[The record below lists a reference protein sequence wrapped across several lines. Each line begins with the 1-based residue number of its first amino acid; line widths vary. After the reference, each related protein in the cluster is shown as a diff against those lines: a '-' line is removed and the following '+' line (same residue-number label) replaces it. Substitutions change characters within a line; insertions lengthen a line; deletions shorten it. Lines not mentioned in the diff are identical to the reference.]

1 MRKLVF
7 GSQVLVVPVFMLLWV
22 TLLVLAPVSEQ
33 LVTPSKSII
42 SLQFPWTVFFQG
54 ESMDLTCKGSSS
66 HSPRTTKWY
75 FEGKVLEKT
84 PKSTLR
90 VRESGDYKC
99 QADGLPVSDPVH
111 LEFST
116 APLILQGPPYVFEG
130 DSMLLRCRTKA
141 KTELNTVVFF
151 KNGERL
157 MLPNNSS
164 DLHIDDA
171 DLAHNGHYHCGGYI
185 HRCCA
190 ASSNRVSI
198 QIRVLFPRPVLRSSS
213 SKPTEGSPVTLTC
226 QTQLPPERS
235 DVQLQFCFFRDSQ
248 ALGSGW
254 RSSPKLRI
262 PALGTE
268 DSGSYWCQAKRVNSH
283 LLKESWKISI
293 TVWGVTVK
301 VQIRTVPA
309 LGPVFEGQKLT
320 LICSVDRL
328 PGLITFSW
336 YKVNLGKETKIHT
349 FSEAEFK
356 ISMVKGSD
364 AGDYYSAV
372 SQPVLT
378 LNPAKNWLLE
388 GTWLTLHCEV
398 QRGSPP
404 ILYKFY
410 HDSVSLGSS
419 STPSTGRASLGI
431 SLTAQHSGFYY
442 CTADNGFSPQRSEAV
457 RLSVLVPLS
466 RPVLTRRAP
475 MSEPVV
481 GDVME
486 LHCEALSGSLP
497 ITYTFYHDDIT
508 LGRRVAYSRGGVS
521 FRLSVTA
528 EHSGNY
534 FCKASNSAQ
543 TQHSDTMTLTV
554 ISLSRPVLTLRDPSV
569 QPVVGDVMEL
579 HCEALSGS
587 LPITY
592 TFYHEDVNLGSR
604 KAHSRGGAYLSLTV
618 TAEHSGNYFCEASNS
633 AQTQRSDTM
642 TLTVKIP
649 VSRPVL
655 TLRDPSVQ
663 PVVGDVM
670 ELHCEALSGS
680 LPITYTFYHE
690 DVNLGSIKAHS
701 RGEAYLSVS
710 VTAEH
715 SGKYFCEASNS
726 AQTQRSDTMT
736 LTVKNVFSVEEYIQS
751 ERLMAVFPPPVS
763 LSRPVLTLRDPSVQ
777 PVVGDVMELHCE
789 ALSGSL
795 PITYT
800 FYHED
805 VNLGSR
811 KAHSRGGAYL
821 SLTVTAEHSGN
832 YFCEASNSAQTQRSD
847 TMTLT
852 VKIPVSRPVLTLRDP
867 SIQPV
872 VGDVMELHCEAL
884 SGSPPILYKFYH
896 EDVTLGSTMAPSGGG
911 ASFNLSLM
919 EKHSG
924 NYSCEAENDL
934 EIQHSE
940 LVTVIVTVPV
950 SRPVLTLRAPRA
962 QAEVGDVVE
971 LHCEAL
977 RGSPPILYQFYHEDV
992 TLGNSSAP
1000 SGGGASFNLSLTAE
1014 RSGNYSCEA
1023 DNGQGAQRSEAV
1035 ALFIPGLTESR
1046 SGPVAPGV
1054 TGGLLGMVVLAAGAL
1069 LFYHWLSRK
1078 AGGRTA
1084 SDPSRHSSDSNPQ
1097 DPTYHNVPGWI
1108 ELQPVYMNV
1117 NSRGEDVVYSEV
1129 SCLQKESR
1137 NSAASAH
1144 SLSHQTDSSVIYA
1157 KVKKACTPASGPHQL
1172 ASPAPHR

>member
-22 TLLVLAPVSEQ
+22 TLLV

-66 HSPRTTKWY
+66 HSPWTTKWY
-75 FEGKVLEKT
+75 FEGKVFKKN

-130 DSMLLRCRTKA
+130 DSVLLRCRTKA
-141 KTELNTVVFF
+141 KTKLNTVAFF
-151 KNGERL
+151 KNGEL
-157 MLPNNSS
+157 LILPNNSS
-164 DLHIDDA
+164 DLHIDGA
-171 DLAHNGHYHCGGYI
+171 DLVHNGHYHCGGYI
-185 HRCCA
+185 HTCCT
-190 ASSNRVSI
+190 ASSNRVN
-198 QIRVLFPRPVLRSSS
+198 IRVQELFTHPVLRSSS

-235 DVQLQFCFFRDSQ
+235 DVQLQFCFFRDGQ

-254 RSSPKLRI
+254 RISPELRI

-283 LLKESWKISI
+283 ILKESRKISI
-293 TVWGVTVK
+293 
-301 VQIRTVPA
+301 
-309 LGPVFEGQKLT
+309 PV
-320 LICSVDRL
+320 R
-328 PGLITFSW
+328 
-336 YKVNLGKETKIHT
+336 
-349 FSEAEFK
+349 A
-356 ISMVKGSD
+356 
-364 AGDYYSAV
+364 AV

-475 MSEPVV
+475 MSQPVV

-486 LHCEALSGSLP
+486 LHCEALSGLLP
-497 ITYTFYHDDIT
+497 ITYTFYRDDIT

-521 FRLSVTA
+521 FRLPVTA

-579 HCEALSGS
+579 HCESLSGS

-592 TFYHEDVNLGSR
+592 TFYHEDVTLGSI
-604 KAHSRGGAYLSLTV
+604 KAHSRGGAYLS
-618 TAEHSGNYFCEASNS
+618 
-633 AQTQRSDTM
+633 
-642 TLTVKIP
+642 
-649 VSRPVL
+649 VS
-655 TLRDPSVQ
+655 
-663 PVVGDVM
+663 
-670 ELHCEALSGS
+670 
-680 LPITYTFYHE
+680 
-690 DVNLGSIKAHS
+690 
-701 RGEAYLSVS
+701 
-710 VTAEH
+710 
-715 SGKYFCEASNS
+715 
-726 AQTQRSDTMT
+726 
-736 LTVKNVFSVEEYIQS
+736 
-751 ERLMAVFPPPVS
+751 
-763 LSRPVLTLRDPSVQ
+763 
-777 PVVGDVMELHCE
+777 
-789 ALSGSL
+789 
-795 PITYT
+795 
-800 FYHED
+800 
-805 VNLGSR
+805 
-811 KAHSRGGAYL
+811 
-821 SLTVTAEHSGN
+821 VTAEHSGN

-872 VGDVMELHCEAL
+872 VGDVMQLHCESLSGSLPITYTFYHEDVNLGSRKAHSRGGASFSLAVTAEHSGNYFCEASNSVQTQRSDSMTLTVKIPVSRPVLTLRDPSVRLVVGDVMELRCEAL

-1000 SGGGASFNLSLTAE
+1000 SGGGASFNLFLTAE
-1014 RSGNYSCEA
+1014 HSGNYSCEA

-1054 TGGLLGMVVLAAGAL
+1054 TGGLLGTVVLAAGAL

>member
-54 ESMDLTCKGSSS
+54 ESMDLTCKRSSS
-66 HSPRTTKWY
+66 HSLWTTKWY
-75 FEGKVLEKT
+75 FEGKVLKKT

-171 DLAHNGHYHCGGYI
+171 DLVHNGHYHCGGYI
-185 HRCCA
+185 HTCCA

-293 TVWGVTVK
+293 TVW
-301 VQIRTVPA
+301 A
-309 LGPVFEGQKLT
+309 
-320 LICSVDRL
+320 
-328 PGLITFSW
+328 
-336 YKVNLGKETKIHT
+336 
-349 FSEAEFK
+349 
-356 ISMVKGSD
+356 
-364 AGDYYSAV
+364 AV

-457 RLSVLVPLS
+457 RLSVLVP
-466 RPVLTRRAP
+466 
-475 MSEPVV
+475 
-481 GDVME
+481 
-486 LHCEALSGSLP
+486 
-497 ITYTFYHDDIT
+497 
-508 LGRRVAYSRGGVS
+508 
-521 FRLSVTA
+521 
-528 EHSGNY
+528 
-534 FCKASNSAQ
+534 
-543 TQHSDTMTLTV
+543 
-554 ISLSRPVLTLRDPSV
+554 
-569 QPVVGDVMEL
+569 
-579 HCEALSGS
+579 
-587 LPITY
+587 
-592 TFYHEDVNLGSR
+592 
-604 KAHSRGGAYLSLTV
+604 
-618 TAEHSGNYFCEASNS
+618 
-633 AQTQRSDTM
+633 
-642 TLTVKIP
+642 
-649 VSRPVL
+649 
-655 TLRDPSVQ
+655 
-663 PVVGDVM
+663 
-670 ELHCEALSGS
+670 
-680 LPITYTFYHE
+680 
-690 DVNLGSIKAHS
+690 
-701 RGEAYLSVS
+701 
-710 VTAEH
+710 
-715 SGKYFCEASNS
+715 
-726 AQTQRSDTMT
+726 
-736 LTVKNVFSVEEYIQS
+736 
-751 ERLMAVFPPPVS
+751 
-763 LSRPVLTLRDPSVQ
+763 
-777 PVVGDVMELHCE
+777 
-789 ALSGSL
+789 
-795 PITYT
+795 
-800 FYHED
+800 
-805 VNLGSR
+805 
-811 KAHSRGGAYL
+811 
-821 SLTVTAEHSGN
+821 
-832 YFCEASNSAQTQRSD
+832 
-847 TMTLT
+847 
-852 VKIPVSRPVLTLRDP
+852 VSRPVLTLRDP
-867 SIQPV
+867 SIRLV
-872 VGDVMELHCEAL
+872 VGDVMELHCESL

-896 EDVTLGSTMAPSGGG
+896 EDVTLGSTMSPSGGG

-1014 RSGNYSCEA
+1014 HSGNYSCEA

>member
-42 SLQFPWTVFFQG
+42 SLQFPWTIFFQG
-54 ESMDLTCKGSSS
+54 ESMDLTCKRSSS

-75 FEGKVLEKT
+75 FEGKVLRKN
-84 PKSTLR
+84 PQSTLR

-99 QADGLPVSDPVH
+99 QADDLPVSDPVH
-111 LEFST
+111 LEFSA

-130 DSMLLRCRTKA
+130 DSVLLRCRTEA
-141 KTELNTVVFF
+141 KTELNTVAFF

-157 MLPNNSS
+157 VLPNNSS
-164 DLHIDDA
+164 DLHMDGA
-171 DLAHNGHYHCGGYI
+171 DLAHIGCYHCGDYT
-185 HRCCA
+185 HTCCTVY
-190 ASSNRVSI
+190 SNSVSI
-198 QIRVLFPRPVLRSSS
+198 QVRVLFPRPVLTTSSS
-213 SKPTEGSPVTLTC
+213 QPTEGSPVTLTC

-235 DVQLQFCFFRDSQ
+235 DVQLQFCFFRDGQ
-248 ALGSGW
+248 VLGSGW
-254 RSSPKLRI
+254 SSSPKLRI

-283 LLKESWKISI
+283 VLKESRRIYI
-293 TVWGVTVK
+293 TLW
-301 VQIRTVPA
+301 A
-309 LGPVFEGQKLT
+309 
-320 LICSVDRL
+320 
-328 PGLITFSW
+328 
-336 YKVNLGKETKIHT
+336 
-349 FSEAEFK
+349 
-356 ISMVKGSD
+356 
-364 AGDYYSAV
+364 AV
-372 SQPVLT
+372 SRPVLT
-378 LNPAKNWLLE
+378 LSPAKNWLLE

-419 STPSTGRASLGI
+419 STPSVGRASLGI
-431 SLTAQHSGFYY
+431 SLTAQHSGNYY
-442 CTADNGFSPQRSEAV
+442 CTAANRFGPQRSEAV

-475 MSEPVV
+475 MSQPVV

-486 LHCEALSGSLP
+486 LHCEALGLLP

-508 LGRRVAYSRGGVS
+508 LGRRVAHSRGGVS
-521 FRLSVTA
+521 FRLSMTA

-554 ISLSRPVLTLRDPSV
+554 IKVSRPVLTLKDPSV
-569 QPVVGDVMEL
+569 HLVVGDVMEL

-604 KAHSRGGAYLSLTV
+604 KAHSRGGAYLSLSVTAEHSGNYFCEASNSAQTQCSDTMTLTIKVPVSRPVLTLRDPSVQPVVGDMVELHCKALSGSLPITYTFYHEDVNLGSRKAHSRGGAYLSVSV

-655 TLRDPSVQ
+655 TLRVPSVH
-663 PVVGDVM
+663 PVVGDM
-670 ELHCEALSGS
+670 
-680 LPITYTFYHE
+680 
-690 DVNLGSIKAHS
+690 
-701 RGEAYLSVS
+701 
-710 VTAEH
+710 
-715 SGKYFCEASNS
+715 
-726 AQTQRSDTMT
+726 
-736 LTVKNVFSVEEYIQS
+736 
-751 ERLMAVFPPPVS
+751 
-763 LSRPVLTLRDPSVQ
+763 
-777 PVVGDVMELHCE
+777 
-789 ALSGSL
+789 
-795 PITYT
+795 
-800 FYHED
+800 
-805 VNLGSR
+805 
-811 KAHSRGGAYL
+811 
-821 SLTVTAEHSGN
+821 
-832 YFCEASNSAQTQRSD
+832 
-847 TMTLT
+847 
-852 VKIPVSRPVLTLRDP
+852 
-867 SIQPV
+867 
-872 VGDVMELHCEAL
+872 MELHCEAL
-884 SGSPPILYKFYH
+884 SGSPPILYTFYH

-924 NYSCEAENDL
+924 TYSCETENDL
-934 EIQHSE
+934 GIQHSE

-950 SRPVLTLRAPRA
+950 SRPVLTLGAPRA

-971 LHCEAL
+971 LHCEVL
-977 RGSPPILYQFYHEDV
+977 RGSPPILYQFYLEDV

-1014 RSGNYSCEA
+1014 HSGNYSCEA

-1054 TGGLLGMVVLAAGAL
+1054 SRGLLGTVVLAAGAL

-1084 SDPSRHSSDSNPQ
+1084 SDPSRCSSDSNPQ

-1117 NSRGEDVVYSEV
+1117 KSRGEDVVYSEV

>member
-1 MRKLVF
+1 MGGTISELRKLSF
-7 GSQVLVVPVFMLLWV
+7 RR
-22 TLLVLAPVSEQ
+22 APSVNSVQEIAVEQDPSE
-33 LVTPSKSII
+33 II
-42 SLQFPWTVFFQG
+42 VEAEFPTDG
-54 ESMDLTCKGSSS
+54 ESVDLTCNGSSS
-66 HSPRTTKWY
+66 HSPWTTKWY
-75 FEGKVLEKT
+75 FEEEVLRKA

-90 VRESGDYKC
+90 VRESGDYRC
-99 QADGLPVSDPVH
+99 QADDLPVSEPVH
-111 LEFST
+111 LEFSA

-130 DSMLLRCRTKA
+130 DSVLLRCRTQA
-141 KTELNTVVFF
+141 KTELNTVAFF
-151 KNGERL
+151 KNDERL

-164 DLHIDDA
+164 DLHIDGA
-171 DLAHNGHYHCGGYI
+171 DLVHNGHYHCSGST
-185 HRCCA
+185 HTCCT
-190 ASSNRVSI
+190 ASSNRVNI
-198 QIRVLFPRPVLRSSS
+198 QVRMLFPRPELSSS
-213 SKPTEGSPVTLTC
+213 SSEPMEGSPVTLTC

-235 DVQLQFCFFRDSQ
+235 HVQLQFCFFRDGQ
-248 ALGSGW
+248 VLGSGW
-254 RSSPKLRI
+254 SSSPELRI

-283 LLKESWKISI
+283 VLKESWKISI
-293 TVWGVTVK
+293 PV
-301 VQIRTVPA
+301 R
-309 LGPVFEGQKLT
+309 GPVFEGKKLT

-328 PGLITFSW
+328 PGPITFSW
-336 YKVNLGKETKIHT
+336 YKVKLGKETKIHT
-349 FSEAEFK
+349 SSEAEFK
-356 ISMVKGSD
+356 ISMVKDSD
-364 AGDYYSAV
+364 AGDYYCKVNSSHKSFTSRLVTIKPRKAAV
-372 SQPVLT
+372 SRPVLT
-378 LNPAKNWLLE
+378 LSPANNRVRE
-388 GTWLTLHCEV
+388 GTRVTLHCEV

-410 HDSVSLGSS
+410 HESVSLGRSSTPSTGRASLGISLTTKHSGNYYCTADNGFGPQRSEAVSLSVVTAVSRPVLTLSPANNWLLEGTWLTLHCEAQRGSPPILYKFYHESVSLGSS
-419 STPSTGRASLGI
+419 STPSTGRASSGI
-431 SLTAQHSGFYY
+431 SLTTKHSGNYY
-442 CTADNGFSPQRSEAV
+442 CTADNGFGPQRSEAV
-457 RLSVLVPLS
+457 RLSVLVP
-466 RPVLTRRAP
+466 V
-475 MSEPVV
+475 
-481 GDVME
+481 
-486 LHCEALSGSLP
+486 
-497 ITYTFYHDDIT
+497 
-508 LGRRVAYSRGGVS
+508 
-521 FRLSVTA
+521 
-528 EHSGNY
+528 
-534 FCKASNSAQ
+534 
-543 TQHSDTMTLTV
+543 
-554 ISLSRPVLTLRDPSV
+554 SRPVLTLRDPSV

-579 HCEALSGS
+579 HCEALRGS

-604 KAHSRGGAYLSLTV
+604 NAHSTGGVSLSLSV
-618 TAEHSGNYFCEASNS
+618 TPEHSGNYFCEASNS

-670 ELHCEALSGS
+670 ELHCEALRGS

-690 DVNLGSIKAHS
+690 DV
-701 RGEAYLSVS
+701 
-710 VTAEH
+710 T
-715 SGKYFCEASNS
+715 
-726 AQTQRSDTMT
+726 
-736 LTVKNVFSVEEYIQS
+736 
-751 ERLMAVFPPPVS
+751 
-763 LSRPVLTLRDPSVQ
+763 
-777 PVVGDVMELHCE
+777 
-789 ALSGSL
+789 
-795 PITYT
+795 
-800 FYHED
+800 
-805 VNLGSR
+805 LGSR
-811 KAHSRGGAYL
+811 EAHYRRGASL
-821 SLTVTAEHSGN
+821 SLSVTPEHSGN

-852 VKIPVSRPVLTLRDP
+852 VKIPVSRPVLTLRAP
-867 SIQPV
+867 RAQPV

-896 EDVTLGSTMAPSGGG
+896 EDVTLGSTVAPSGGG

-934 EIQHSE
+934 RFQHSE

-962 QAEVGDVVE
+962 QAVVGDLVE

-977 RGSPPILYQFYHEDV
+977 RGSPPILYQFYLEDV

-1000 SGGGASFNLSLTAE
+1000 SEGGASFNLSLTAE
-1014 RSGNYSCEA
+1014 HSGNYSCEA
-1023 DNGQGAQRSEAV
+1023 DNGLGAQRSEAV
-1035 ALFIPGLTESR
+1035 ALFIPGLTESQ

-1084 SDPSRHSSDSNPQ
+1084 SDPSRRSSDSNPQ
-1097 DPTYHNVPGWI
+1097 DPTYHNVPEWI

-1117 NSRGEDVVYSEV
+1117 NSRGEDVVYSQV

-1157 KVKKACTPASGPHQL
+1157 KVKKAHTPASGPHQL

>member
-54 ESMDLTCKGSSS
+54 DSMDLTCKRSSS
-66 HSPRTTKWY
+66 HSPWTTKWY
-75 FEGKVLEKT
+75 FEGKVLKKT

-185 HRCCA
+185 HTCCA

-293 TVWGVTVK
+293 TVW
-301 VQIRTVPA
+301 A
-309 LGPVFEGQKLT
+309 
-320 LICSVDRL
+320 
-328 PGLITFSW
+328 
-336 YKVNLGKETKIHT
+336 
-349 FSEAEFK
+349 
-356 ISMVKGSD
+356 
-364 AGDYYSAV
+364 AV

-457 RLSVLVPLS
+457 RLSVLV
-466 RPVLTRRAP
+466 
-475 MSEPVV
+475 
-481 GDVME
+481 
-486 LHCEALSGSLP
+486 
-497 ITYTFYHDDIT
+497 
-508 LGRRVAYSRGGVS
+508 
-521 FRLSVTA
+521 
-528 EHSGNY
+528 
-534 FCKASNSAQ
+534 
-543 TQHSDTMTLTV
+543 
-554 ISLSRPVLTLRDPSV
+554 SLSRPVLTLKDPSV

-579 HCEALSGS
+579 HCESLSGS

-592 TFYHEDVNLGSR
+592 TFYHEDVTLGSR
-604 KAHSRGGAYLSLTV
+604 KAHSRGGAYLSVSV

-633 AQTQRSDTM
+633 AQTQRSDTI

-655 TLRDPSVQ
+655 TLRDPRVQ

-670 ELHCEALSGS
+670 ELHCESLSGS

-690 DVNLGSIKAHS
+690 DVTLGSIKAHS
-701 RGEAYLSVS
+701 RG
-710 VTAEH
+710 
-715 SGKYFCEASNS
+715 GAS
-726 AQTQRSDTMT
+726 
-736 LTVKNVFSVEEYIQS
+736 FS
-751 ERLMAVFPPPVS
+751 LA
-763 LSRPVLTLRDPSVQ
+763 
-777 PVVGDVMELHCE
+777 
-789 ALSGSL
+789 
-795 PITYT
+795 
-800 FYHED
+800 
-805 VNLGSR
+805 
-811 KAHSRGGAYL
+811 
-821 SLTVTAEHSGN
+821 VTAEHSGN

-867 SIQPV
+867 SIRLV
-872 VGDVMELHCEAL
+872 VGDVMELHCESL

-896 EDVTLGSTMAPSGGG
+896 EDVTLGSTMSPSGGG

-971 LHCEAL
+971 FHCEAL

-1014 RSGNYSCEA
+1014 HSGNYSCEA

>member
-54 ESMDLTCKGSSS
+54 ESMDLTCKRSSS
-66 HSPRTTKWY
+66 HSLWTTKWY
-75 FEGKVLEKT
+75 FEGKVLKKT

-171 DLAHNGHYHCGGYI
+171 DLVHNGHYHCGGYI
-185 HRCCA
+185 HTCCA

-293 TVWGVTVK
+293 TVW
-301 VQIRTVPA
+301 A
-309 LGPVFEGQKLT
+309 
-320 LICSVDRL
+320 
-328 PGLITFSW
+328 
-336 YKVNLGKETKIHT
+336 
-349 FSEAEFK
+349 
-356 ISMVKGSD
+356 
-364 AGDYYSAV
+364 AV

-457 RLSVLVPLS
+457 RLSVLVP
-466 RPVLTRRAP
+466 
-475 MSEPVV
+475 
-481 GDVME
+481 
-486 LHCEALSGSLP
+486 
-497 ITYTFYHDDIT
+497 
-508 LGRRVAYSRGGVS
+508 
-521 FRLSVTA
+521 
-528 EHSGNY
+528 
-534 FCKASNSAQ
+534 
-543 TQHSDTMTLTV
+543 
-554 ISLSRPVLTLRDPSV
+554 
-569 QPVVGDVMEL
+569 
-579 HCEALSGS
+579 
-587 LPITY
+587 
-592 TFYHEDVNLGSR
+592 
-604 KAHSRGGAYLSLTV
+604 
-618 TAEHSGNYFCEASNS
+618 
-633 AQTQRSDTM
+633 
-642 TLTVKIP
+642 
-649 VSRPVL
+649 
-655 TLRDPSVQ
+655 
-663 PVVGDVM
+663 
-670 ELHCEALSGS
+670 
-680 LPITYTFYHE
+680 
-690 DVNLGSIKAHS
+690 
-701 RGEAYLSVS
+701 
-710 VTAEH
+710 
-715 SGKYFCEASNS
+715 
-726 AQTQRSDTMT
+726 
-736 LTVKNVFSVEEYIQS
+736 
-751 ERLMAVFPPPVS
+751 
-763 LSRPVLTLRDPSVQ
+763 
-777 PVVGDVMELHCE
+777 
-789 ALSGSL
+789 
-795 PITYT
+795 
-800 FYHED
+800 
-805 VNLGSR
+805 
-811 KAHSRGGAYL
+811 
-821 SLTVTAEHSGN
+821 
-832 YFCEASNSAQTQRSD
+832 
-847 TMTLT
+847 
-852 VKIPVSRPVLTLRDP
+852 VSRPVLTLRDP
-867 SIQPV
+867 SIRLV
-872 VGDVMELHCEAL
+872 VGDVMELHCESL

-896 EDVTLGSTMAPSGGG
+896 EDVTLGSTMSPSGGG

-1014 RSGNYSCEA
+1014 HSGNYSCEA

-1108 ELQPVYMNV
+1108 ELQPVYMNEEKTWFTLKCRA
-1117 NSRGEDVVYSEV
+1117 SRRKAEIQRP
-1129 SCLQKESR
+1129 LHT
-1137 NSAASAH
+1137 ASAIRRTP
-1144 SLSHQTDSSVIYA
+1144 LSS
-1157 KVKKACTPASGPHQL
+1157 TP
-1172 ASPAPHR
+1172 R

>member
-33 LVTPSKSII
+33 L
-42 SLQFPWTVFFQG
+42 
-54 ESMDLTCKGSSS
+54 
-66 HSPRTTKWY
+66 
-75 FEGKVLEKT
+75 
-84 PKSTLR
+84 
-90 VRESGDYKC
+90 
-99 QADGLPVSDPVH
+99 
-111 LEFST
+111 

-171 DLAHNGHYHCGGYI
+171 DLVHNGHYHCGGYI
-185 HRCCA
+185 HTCCA

-293 TVWGVTVK
+293 TVW
-301 VQIRTVPA
+301 A
-309 LGPVFEGQKLT
+309 
-320 LICSVDRL
+320 
-328 PGLITFSW
+328 
-336 YKVNLGKETKIHT
+336 
-349 FSEAEFK
+349 
-356 ISMVKGSD
+356 
-364 AGDYYSAV
+364 AV

-457 RLSVLVPLS
+457 RLSVLVP
-466 RPVLTRRAP
+466 
-475 MSEPVV
+475 
-481 GDVME
+481 
-486 LHCEALSGSLP
+486 
-497 ITYTFYHDDIT
+497 
-508 LGRRVAYSRGGVS
+508 
-521 FRLSVTA
+521 
-528 EHSGNY
+528 
-534 FCKASNSAQ
+534 
-543 TQHSDTMTLTV
+543 
-554 ISLSRPVLTLRDPSV
+554 
-569 QPVVGDVMEL
+569 
-579 HCEALSGS
+579 
-587 LPITY
+587 
-592 TFYHEDVNLGSR
+592 
-604 KAHSRGGAYLSLTV
+604 
-618 TAEHSGNYFCEASNS
+618 
-633 AQTQRSDTM
+633 
-642 TLTVKIP
+642 
-649 VSRPVL
+649 
-655 TLRDPSVQ
+655 
-663 PVVGDVM
+663 
-670 ELHCEALSGS
+670 
-680 LPITYTFYHE
+680 
-690 DVNLGSIKAHS
+690 
-701 RGEAYLSVS
+701 
-710 VTAEH
+710 
-715 SGKYFCEASNS
+715 
-726 AQTQRSDTMT
+726 
-736 LTVKNVFSVEEYIQS
+736 
-751 ERLMAVFPPPVS
+751 
-763 LSRPVLTLRDPSVQ
+763 
-777 PVVGDVMELHCE
+777 
-789 ALSGSL
+789 
-795 PITYT
+795 
-800 FYHED
+800 
-805 VNLGSR
+805 
-811 KAHSRGGAYL
+811 
-821 SLTVTAEHSGN
+821 
-832 YFCEASNSAQTQRSD
+832 
-847 TMTLT
+847 
-852 VKIPVSRPVLTLRDP
+852 VSRPVLTLRDP
-867 SIQPV
+867 SIRLV
-872 VGDVMELHCEAL
+872 VGDVMELHCESL

-896 EDVTLGSTMAPSGGG
+896 EDVTLGSTMSPSGGG

-1014 RSGNYSCEA
+1014 HSGNYSCEA